1 MKRIQ
6 GILVICALIISF
18 GVFSQ
23 IETDSIPSIST
34 DLSRLEFQAHFYEA
48 LKHEALE
55 NFPKAIEEL
64 YLCVDIDPS
73 ESAIFFKLGTNY
85 FKSNQFENAELNFKI
100 AITLDATNFWYKES
114 LYQLYVDQARYEDA
128 IVAIQPLLTRNLDYS
143 QNLANHYINIG
154 DFEEALSVI
163 DSLDSRLGISLAR
176 DKIREELYNLSG
188 DEDRRI
194 KHLKNRLLES
204 PETAQNFLN
213 LILAY
218 SNINKKNEALKTAQA
233 FLLHHPKSHLV
244 HVALYKFYLDSEE
257 LEKAIASMKIVT
269 TSNIIEPVVKV
280 KVLNDFMQ
288 LVAKFPQYQS
298 DLIEVSNTVG
308 QGTPIRSDLE
318 LANYYYS
325 SKDYL
330 KAISYYQ
337 RAIEF
342 DPNNFDAVK
351 CLAILYLETNQFET
365 ALTFTNQQIDFY
377 PSQPVL
383 YLVNGK
389 AQRQLSELELAID
402 NLMMGLDYVIDN
414 SELQQDFYIELSTTF
429 RQIGNIKES
438 EAFAIKADEI
448 KKIP

>member
-1 MKRIQ
+1 MLQ
-6 GILVICALIISF
+6 
-18 GVFSQ
+18 
-23 IETDSIPSIST
+23 
-34 DLSRLEFQAHFYEA
+34 
-48 LKHEALE
+48 
-55 NFPKAIEEL
+55 
-64 YLCVDIDPS
+64 
-73 ESAIFFKLGTNY
+73 
-85 FKSNQFENAELNFKI
+85 
-100 AITLDATNFWYKES
+100 
-114 LYQLYVDQARYEDA
+114 
-128 IVAIQPLLTRNLDYS
+128 
-143 QNLANHYINIG
+143 
-154 DFEEALSVI
+154 
-163 DSLDSRLGISLAR
+163 
-176 DKIREELYNLSG
+176 
-188 DEDRRI
+188 
-194 KHLKNRLLES
+194 
-204 PETAQNFLN
+204 
-213 LILAY
+213 
-218 SNINKKNEALKTAQA
+218 
-233 FLLHHPKSHLV
+233 HPKSHLV

-269 TSNIIEPVVKV
+269 TSNVIEPVVKV

-365 ALTFTNQQIDFY
+365 ALIFTNQQINFY

-389 AQRQLSELELAID
+389 AQRQLRELELAID

>member
-23 IETDSIPSIST
+23 IETDSIPSSSI

-48 LKHEALE
+48 LKHKALE
-55 NFPKAIEEL
+55 NYSKAIEEL
-64 YLCVDIDPS
+64 SLCVDIDPS
-73 ESAIFFKLGTNY
+73 ESAIFFELGTNY
-85 FKSNQFENAELNFKI
+85 FKSNQFENAELNFKT
-100 AITLDATNFWYKES
+100 AITLDTTNFWYKES
-114 LYQLYVDQARYEDA
+114 LYHLYVNQARYEDA
-128 IVAIQPLLTRNLDYS
+128 IVAIQPLLTRSSDYI
-143 QNLANHYINIG
+143 QDLANLYINIG
-154 DFEEALSVI
+154 NFEEALSII
-163 DSLDSRLGISLAR
+163 DSLDSRWGISLAR
-176 DKIREELYNLSG
+176 DKIRADLYNLSG

-218 SNINKKNEALKTAQA
+218 SNINKKNEAFKTAQA
-233 FLLHHPKSHLV
+233 FLLQHPKSHLV

-257 LEKAIASMKIVT
+257 LDKAIESMKIVT
-269 TSNIIEPVVKV
+269 TSNVIDPAVKV

-288 LVAKFPQYQS
+288 FVAKFPQYQS
-298 DLIEVSNTVG
+298 DLIDVSNAAG
-308 QGTPIRSDLE
+308 QSNPMRSDVE
-318 LANYYYS
+318 LANYYYN

-342 DPNNFDAVK
+342 DPNNFNAIK
-351 CLAILYLETNQFET
+351 RLAILYLETNQFET
-365 ALTFTNQQIDFY
+365 ALIFTNQQINFY
-377 PSQPVL
+377 PSQPIL

-389 AQRQLSELELAID
+389 AQRQLNELELALD

-429 RQIGNIKES
+429 RQIGNIEES
-438 EAFAIKADEI
+438 DAFAIKAVEI